1 MVNLQVLQLDDLIS
15 LKNIIRSE
23 RNDKDRA
30 STIAAINKGM
40 LVDDEIMKRLE
51 KLYKN

>member
-1 MVNLQVLQLDDLIS
+1 MVNLQALQLEDLIS

-23 RNDKDRA
+23 RNDKDRS
-30 STIAAINKGM
+30 STADNINKGI
-40 LVDDEIMKRLE
+40 LVDDEIIKRLE